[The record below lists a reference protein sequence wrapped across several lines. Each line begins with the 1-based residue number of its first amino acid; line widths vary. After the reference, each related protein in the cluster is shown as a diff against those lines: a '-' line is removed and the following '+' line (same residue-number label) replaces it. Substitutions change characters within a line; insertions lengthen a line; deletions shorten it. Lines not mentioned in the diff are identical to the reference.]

1 MMTKY
6 LVKIYFVGGVTS
18 FVYYAAEA
26 TDAITQFRN
35 DPDAQKLLEGKVL
48 TNYEVGPV

>member
-1 MMTKY
+1 MTKY

-18 FVYYAAEA
+18 FVYYASEA